1 MVEPHLIKRYANR
14 KLYDA
19 TDRRYVALEDLAVL
33 IRDGRE
39 VQVTDNETGED
50 ITSATL
56 IQVIHEQQKRKD
68 VSLPGAVLHEL
79 IRTPAD
85 ALSWLFAS
93 GKSVAL
99 QATTDPRLRALFP
112 GRAQGEAKDA
122 ADGQGAAAAS
132 DAGTTSSAAPAADAP
147 DPVGAAASLRARLAG
162 ALDDSVRQ
170 VVSGLGVV
178 TQVELARLSGAL
190 EDLKAKLAAIEAR
203 RDPAGAKDASSA
215 TPGRVTPK

>member
-1 MVEPHLIKRYANR
+1 MGEPHQIKRYANR

-99 QATTDPRLRALFP
+99 QATTDPRLRALFA
-112 GRAQGEAKDA
+112 GRAQGEPKDT
-122 ADGQGAAAAS
+122 AAAS
-132 DAGTTSSAAPAADAP
+132 AAGTASSAADASAAPASDAP

-203 RDPAGAKDASSA
+203 RDPAGAKDASS
-215 TPGRVTPK
+215 RVTSK